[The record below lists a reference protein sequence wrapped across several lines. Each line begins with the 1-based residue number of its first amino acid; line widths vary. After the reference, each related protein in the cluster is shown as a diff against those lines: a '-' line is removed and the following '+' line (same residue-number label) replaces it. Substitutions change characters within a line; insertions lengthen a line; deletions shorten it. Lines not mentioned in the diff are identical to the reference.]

1 MKTAIYHFTQN
12 ENKEYQK
19 VLADFKKYAN
29 DQNMIISN
37 IFLDNSPLRYR
48 RKEFDNFLSS
58 SEDYNALIV
67 KDFYHISKNTMK
79 CMSILKD
86 MQNRGIDVH
95 SLNDGI
101 IKFFQPDFNKPLRVA
116 TYSRHLGVTQKG
128 NDIIPLKNDIL
139 NLFIKKETNWSLV
152 DQYSDESNQ
161 EKYAAQLQLIDL
173 IKNKDK
179 YDLIVVHNLND
190 LNWRTA
196 KFIKVMNDLNLDVYS
211 LQEGLIK
218 ITRSD

>member
-29 DQNMIISN
+29 DQNMIISK

-58 SEDYNALIV
+58 NEDYNALIV

>member
-19 VLADFKKYAN
+19 VLADLKKYAN
-29 DQNMIISN
+29 DQNMIISK

-58 SEDYNALIV
+58 NEDYNALIV

-101 IKFFQPDFNKPLRVA
+101 IKFFQPDFNKPLREA
-116 TYSRHLGVTQKG
+116 TSRKSFH
-128 NDIIPLKNDIL
+128 
-139 NLFIKKETNWSLV
+139 
-152 DQYSDESNQ
+152 Y
-161 EKYAAQLQLIDL
+161 
-173 IKNKDK
+173 
-179 YDLIVVHNLND
+179 
-190 LNWRTA
+190 
-196 KFIKVMNDLNLDVYS
+196 
-211 LQEGLIK
+211 
-218 ITRSD
+218 